1 MARSKKTISVS
12 NMIDY
17 ANANLARTDA
27 YATKEFK
34 IGVTIMIEEIL
45 HRTDNYWG
53 FMFINNDDSKTDSLG
68 YYTRKYFKSH
78 KL

>member
-17 ANANLARTDA
+17 ANANLARTDV

-34 IGVTIMIEEIL
+34 VGITIMIEEIL

-53 FMFINNDDSKTDSLG
+53 FMFLDNNDSKTDSLG
-68 YYTRKYFKSH
+68 YYSRKYFKSH

>member
-34 IGVTIMIEEIL
+34 VGVTIMIEEIL

-53 FMFINNDDSKTDSLG
+53 FMFLNNEDSKTDTLG
-68 YYTRKYFKSH
+68 YYSRRYFKSH

>member
-17 ANANLARTDA
+17 ANANLARTDV

-34 IGVTIMIEEIL
+34 VGITIMIEEIL

-53 FMFINNDDSKTDSLG
+53 FMFIDNNDSKTDSLG
-68 YYTRKYFKSH
+68 YYSRKYFKSH

>member
-34 IGVTIMIEEIL
+34 VGVTIMIEEIL

-53 FMFINNDDSKTDSLG
+53 FMFLNNDDSKTGSLG
-68 YYTRKYFKSH
+68 YYTRRYFKSY

>member
-1 MARSKKTISVS
+1 
-12 NMIDY
+12 MIDY
-17 ANANLARTDA
+17 ANANLARTDV

-34 IGVTIMIEEIL
+34 VGITIMIEEIL

-53 FMFINNDDSKTDSLG
+53 FMFIDNNDSKTDSLG
-68 YYTRKYFKSH
+68 YYSRKYFKSH